1 VLNTYSGAMT
11 QVTVT
16 VDDTHLRSIG
26 TVARSLERTGMR
38 VDKVMAAVGVITGSV
53 DSGTESTLTRVPGVA
68 SVDRDN
74 SYQLPSPGAEVQ

>member
-1 VLNTYSGAMT
+1 VLNTYSRGMT

-16 VDDTHLRSIG
+16 VDDTHLRSIR
-26 TVARSLERTGMR
+26 TVARSLEQTGMR

-74 SYQLPSPGAEVQ
+74 SYQLPAPGSEIQ

>member
-1 VLNTYSGAMT
+1 MT

-26 TVARSLERTGMR
+26 TVARSLEQTGMR

-53 DSGTESTLTRVPGVA
+53 DSGTESTLSRVPGVA
-68 SVDRDN
+68 SVDRN
-74 SYQLPSPGAEVQ
+74 VGYQLPAPDAEVQ

>member
-1 VLNTYSGAMT
+1 MT

-26 TVARSLERTGMR
+26 TVARSLEQTGMR
-38 VDKVMAAVGVITGSV
+38 VDRVMAAVGVITGSV
-53 DSGTESTLTRVPGVA
+53 DTGTESTLNGVPGVA

-74 SYQLPSPGAEVQ
+74 SYQLPSPGSEVQ

>member
-1 VLNTYSGAMT
+1 MT

-26 TVARSLERTGMR
+26 TVARSLEQTGMR

-53 DSGTESTLTRVPGVA
+53 DSGTESTLTGVPGVA

-74 SYQLPSPGAEVQ
+74 TYQLPPPDAEIQ

>member
-1 VLNTYSGAMT
+1 VLNTYSGGMT

-16 VDDTHLRSIG
+16 VDDTHLRSIR
-26 TVARSLERTGMR
+26 TVARSLEQTGMR
-38 VDKVMAAVGVITGSV
+38 VDRVMAAVGVITGSV

-74 SYQLPSPGAEVQ
+74 SYQLPAPGSEIQ